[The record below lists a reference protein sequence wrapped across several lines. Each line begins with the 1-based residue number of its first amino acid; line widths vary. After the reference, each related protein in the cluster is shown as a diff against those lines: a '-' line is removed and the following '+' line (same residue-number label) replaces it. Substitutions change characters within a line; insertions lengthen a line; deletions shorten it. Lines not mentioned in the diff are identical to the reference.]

1 MNTLPHLFAE
11 YRPVDMVI
19 LLVEFLVLLMIVWQM
34 GARTLHKRTVA
45 KRLMEL
51 FYAMAEGQELQA
63 IAPHRTDERSASSGK
78 WRQSVQEWI
87 TQTGKVLERCSAQ
100 AAISFI
106 HNPDL
111 TLTHPNGIAAPSEY
125 ESLVVRLNNL
135 RGIIE
140 HPDAYF

>member
-1 MNTLPHLFAE
+1 MNTFPHVFPE

-19 LLVEFLVLLMIVWQM
+19 LLVEFLVLLMIVCQLVT
-34 GARTLHKRTVA
+34 RTMHKRTVA
-45 KRLMEL
+45 RRLMEL

-63 IAPHRTDERSASSGK
+63 IAPHRTDERSATSGK

-87 TQTGKVLERCSAQ
+87 TQTSKMLERCSAQ

>member
-1 MNTLPHLFAE
+1 MNTLPHAFTE

-19 LLVEFLVLLMIVWQM
+19 LLVEFLVLLVIVCQLV
-34 GARTLHKRTVA
+34 ARTMHKRAVA

-78 WRQSVQEWI
+78 WRQSVQQWI
-87 TQTGKVLERCSAQ
+87 TQTSKMLERCSAQ

>member
-11 YRPVDMVI
+11 YRPVDMMI
-19 LLVEFLVLLMIVWQM
+19 LLLEILVLLMIAGQV
-34 GARTLHKRTVA
+34 GARTLHKRTVN
-45 KRLMEL
+45 KRLMDL

-87 TQTGKVLERCSAQ
+87 TQTSKMLERCSAQ

>member
-1 MNTLPHLFAE
+1 M
-11 YRPVDMVI
+11 
-19 LLVEFLVLLMIVWQM
+19 
-34 GARTLHKRTVA
+34 HKRAVA

-78 WRQSVQEWI
+78 WRQSVQQWI
-87 TQTGKVLERCSAQ
+87 TQTSKMLERCSAQ

>member
-11 YRPVDMVI
+11 YRPVDMMI
-19 LLVEFLVLLMIVWQM
+19 LLLEILVLLMIVGQV
-34 GARTLHKRTVA
+34 GARTLHKRTVN
-45 KRLMEL
+45 KRLMDL

-87 TQTGKVLERCSAQ
+87 TQTGKMLERSSAQ

-140 HPDAYF
+140 HTDAYF

>member
-1 MNTLPHLFAE
+1 MNTFPHVFTE

-19 LLVEFLVLLMIVWQM
+19 LLLEFLVLLMIVCQLV
-34 GARTLHKRTVA
+34 ARTMHKRA
-45 KRLMEL
+45 IANRLMEL

-63 IAPHRTDERSASSGK
+63 IAPHRTDERSAGSGK

-87 TQTGKVLERCSAQ
+87 TQTSKMLERCSAQ

-125 ESLVVRLNNL
+125 DSLVVRLNNL